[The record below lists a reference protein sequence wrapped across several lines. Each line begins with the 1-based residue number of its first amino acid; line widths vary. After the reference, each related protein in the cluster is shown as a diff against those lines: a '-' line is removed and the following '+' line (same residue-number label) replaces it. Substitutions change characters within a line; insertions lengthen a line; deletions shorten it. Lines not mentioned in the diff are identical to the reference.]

1 MRDPPQLQVCIYIYI
16 YIYAFLCV
24 YVLIICFVNC
34 NIYNTLS
41 ASNLLYCSN
50 PKWCRCFE
58 TQLTNRLFS
67 NMTHGKAES
76 WLAERPPSRGYS
88 QPIRK
93 RIPDDVTMT
102 SPGDMLNDLI
112 YYIWAICTL
121 GDIPSGYHI
130 YQLFTYHHSL
140 SYNSTRYCTHLDWDI
155 GLNTNITGV
164 LI

>member
-1 MRDPPQLQVCIYIYI
+1 MAFVNPVVLVWEHFVNWSRSVYI

-121 GDIPSGYHI
+121 GDIPIEYPHVVSCC
-130 YQLFTYHHSL
+130 
-140 SYNSTRYCTHLDWDI
+140 N
-155 GLNTNITGV
+155 GV
-164 LI
+164 TDAKLRELVN